1 MGKSNLFVNGT
12 KGDKAI
18 VLGNEA
24 IARGALEA
32 GIGYASM
39 YPGTPA
45 SEIIAVL
52 DKNKSSIENL
62 YTEFS
67 LNEHISLHGAIGA
80 SWSGIRSLCAMK
92 NVGLNVASEPAQFL
106 SYTGVKAGL
115 VLAIG
120 SDPGAPSSSNEQ
132 DDRWYSLHNYMP
144 IMEPSNIQE
153 AKDFTKDA
161 FDISEKF
168 SFGVVLMAP
177 SRLCHNAG
185 TLYFGD
191 LRDRSEIKGDFKKD
205 PENYLNLFGMAVRNH
220 AKYLERNELLKKYL
234 IESKFN
240 KIINGSSSK
249 IGFISSGV
257 VYAHLMESLDIL
269 GVYDHK
275 ILKLGFTF
283 PLPGELIGR
292 FFEGLD
298 KVVIVEEAEGFLEFQ
313 IKKIAY
319 ELGFKGAIYGK
330 EFFKQTGELTI
341 DDVIVGISNFF
352 EKPLPS
358 YFDFAVKKDKEL
370 RDKLPQRSGTFCIGC
385 PHRATFYSI
394 LKAVG
399 FSNTEGKERE
409 AVIAGDIG
417 CYTLGLLPPYNAMD
431 FLTCMNA
438 GLGIGQA
445 ISIFDK
451 QKKVIALVGDSTFY
465 HSGIP
470 VLLNAVQNGSDI
482 LYVILDNS
490 WTAMTG
496 HQKTP
501 STQKDIDGKPSAN
514 VLNLKDLVKS
524 LGVSYVKS
532 LDPNSVKRFAS
543 QIKSALKEPGVKVII
558 AKRECILQEARRNKI
573 LNKKGS
579 GFAEAGESL
588 YEIQKSRCVKCN
600 ECFVELACPAIILK
614 KDEETGNDYYYIDPA
629 SCVKCGVCCEI
640 CPNSAIRKV
649 EFDLKTEFKLRQR
662 AEIKSAEEVPNE
674 VRINV

>member
-1 MGKSNLFVNGT
+1 MGKSNIFINGI

-18 VLGNEA
+18 MLGNEA

-52 DKNKSSIENL
+52 DKNKKNIENL

-115 VLAIG
+115 VLAVG

-132 DDRWYSLHNYMP
+132 DDRWYSLHTYMP

-153 AKDFTKDA
+153 AKDFTEKA
-161 FDISEKF
+161 FTISEEF
-168 SFGVVLMAP
+168 SFGIVLMAP

-185 TLYFGD
+185 MLSFGD
-191 LRDRSEIKGDFKKD
+191 LTDRAGIEGNFKKD
-205 PENYLNLFGMAVRNH
+205 PENYLNLFNMAVKNH
-220 AKYLERNELLKKYL
+220 AKYLKRNELLKKYL
-234 IESKFN
+234 IESDFN
-240 KIINGSSSK
+240 NIINGSSSK

-257 VYAHLMESLDIL
+257 IYAHLMESLDIL

-283 PLPGELIGR
+283 PIPNELIGK
-292 FFEGLD
+292 FLEGID
-298 KVVIVEEAEGFLEFQ
+298 KAVIVEEAEGFLEFQ

-319 ELGFKGAIYGK
+319 EIGFKGEIHGK
-330 EFFKQTGELTI
+330 DFFKQTGELSI
-341 DDVIVGISNFF
+341 DDVIVGVSRFL
-352 EKPLPS
+352 EKPTPVS
-358 YFDFAVKKDKEL
+358 FDFAVKENEEL
-370 RDKLPQRSGTFCIGC
+370 QDKLPQRSGTFCIGC

-409 AVIAGDIG
+409 VVIAGDIG

-451 QKKVIALVGDSTFY
+451 KKKVIALVGDSTFY

-470 VLLNAVQNGSDI
+470 VLLNAVQNNADI
-482 LYVILDNS
+482 LYIILDNS

-496 HQKTP
+496 HQKNP
-501 STQKDIDGKPSAN
+501 STQKDINGVPSPNA
-514 VLNLKDLVKS
+514 LNLKDLIKS

-532 LDPNSVKRFAS
+532 IDPNSVKRFAS
-543 QIKSALKEPGVKVII
+543 QIKIALQEPGTKVLI
-558 AKRECILQEARRNKI
+558 AKRECILQEARRDKA
-573 LNKKGS
+573 LNKNES
-579 GFAEAGESL
+579 ITSAAEESF
-588 YEIQKSRCVKCN
+588 YEIQKSRCVKCD

-614 KDEETGNDYYYIDPA
+614 KDKEAEGEYYFIDPS
-629 SCVKCGVCCEI
+629 SCVKCGVCYEV

-649 EFDLKTEFKLRQR
+649 EFNLKPLKL
-662 AEIKSAEEVPNE
+662 I
-674 VRINV
+674 

>member
-1 MGKSNLFVNGT
+1 MSKDNLFINGRQ
-12 KGDKAI
+12 GDKGI

-45 SEIIAVL
+45 SEIIIAL
-52 DKNKSSIENL
+52 DKNKNNIENL

-92 NVGLNVASEPAQFL
+92 NVGLNVASEPAHFL

-132 DDRWYSLHNYMP
+132 DDRWYSLHTYMP
-144 IMEPSNIQE
+144 IIEPSNIQE
-153 AKDFTKDA
+153 AKDFTKEA
-161 FDISEKF
+161 FNISEKF
-168 SFGVVLMAP
+168 SFGVMLIAP

-185 TLYFGD
+185 ILHFGD
-191 LRDRSEIKGDFKKD
+191 LRDRFNIKGDFKKD
-205 PENYLNLFGMAVRNH
+205 PGNYLNLFNMAVKNH
-220 AKYLERNELLKKYL
+220 DKYLKRHNLLKKYL
-234 IESKFN
+234 EDSEFN
-240 KIINGSSSK
+240 YTLLPNASGTGSR

-257 VYAHLMESLDIL
+257 IYAHLITALDVL
-269 GVYDHK
+269 GIYSHK

-283 PLPGELIGR
+283 PIPGKLIKD
-292 FFEGLD
+292 FLEGLD
-298 KVVIVEEAEGFLEFQ
+298 RVVIVEEAEGFLEFQ

-319 ELGFKGAIYGK
+319 EIGFRGKIYGK
-330 EFFKQTGELTI
+330 DTFRATGELTL
-341 DDVIVGISNFF
+341 DDVIIGASKFL
-352 EKPLPS
+352 EKAPPAF
-358 YFDFAVKKDKEL
+358 FDFAIQKSKEL
-370 RDKLPQRSGTFCIGC
+370 NEKLPQRSGTFCIGC
-385 PHRATFYSI
+385 PHRATIYSI

-399 FSNTEGKERE
+399 FSNTDAKDRD

-445 ISIFDK
+445 ISLFDK
-451 QKKVIALVGDSTFY
+451 KKKVIALVGDSTFY

-470 VLLNAVQNGSDI
+470 VLLNAVQNNANA
-482 LYVILDNS
+482 LYIILDNS

-501 STQKDIDGKPSAN
+501 STQRDIDGNLLSN
-514 VLNLKDLVKS
+514 SVNLKDLIKS
-524 LGVSYVKS
+524 LGVSYIKS
-532 LDPNSVKRFAS
+532 LDPNSVKRFSS
-543 QIKSALKEPGVKVII
+543 QVKSALKEPGVKVLI
-558 AKRECILQEARRNKI
+558 AKRECILQEVRRNK
-573 LNKKGS
+573 LAQKTS
-579 GFAEAGESL
+579 GAKIEMAESL

-600 ECFVELACPAIILK
+600 ECFVELACPAIIPK
-614 KDEETGNDYYYIDPA
+614 KDDYEGGEYYYIDPV
-629 SCVKCGVCCEI
+629 SCVRCGVCFEI

-649 EFDLKTEFKLRQR
+649 EFDLKAKLSKKKGEGRLI
-662 AEIKSAEEVPNE
+662 EIPVH
-674 VRINV
+674 V

>member
-12 KGDKAI
+12 EGDRAI

-45 SEIIAVL
+45 SEIIAAL
-52 DKNKSSIENL
+52 DKNKKNIKNL

-106 SYTGVKAGL
+106 AYTGVKAGL

-120 SDPGAPSSSNEQ
+120 TDPGAPSSSNEQ
-132 DDRWYSLHNYMP
+132 DDRWYSLHTYMP
-144 IMEPSNIQE
+144 ILEPSNIQE
-153 AKDFTKDA
+153 AKDFTKEA
-161 FDISEKF
+161 FGVSEEF

-185 TLYFGD
+185 ALNFGD
-191 LRDRSEIKGDFKKD
+191 LKARSDIIGDFKKD
-205 PENYLNLFGMAVRNH
+205 PENYLNLFNMAVRNH
-220 AKYLERNELLKKYL
+220 TKYLERNESLKQYL
-234 IESKFN
+234 KESNFN
-240 KIINGSSSK
+240 KIINGSASK

-257 VYAHLMESLDIL
+257 IYAHLMEALDIL
-269 GVYDHK
+269 NIYEHK

-283 PLPGELIGR
+283 PIPEELLKR
-292 FFEGLD
+292 FFEGLER
-298 KVVIVEEAEGFLEFQ
+298 VVIVEEAEGFLEFQ

-319 ELGFKGAIYGK
+319 EIGFRGEIHGK
-330 EFFKQTGELTI
+330 DFFKQAGELTI
-341 DDVIVGISNFF
+341 DDVIIGISKFI
-352 EKPLPS
+352 EKPLPVF
-358 YFDFAVKKDKEL
+358 FDFAVKKDNEL
-370 RDKLPQRSGTFCIGC
+370 QDKLPQRSGTFCIGC

-399 FSNTEGKERE
+399 FSNTEGKERD
-409 AVIAGDIG
+409 VIIAGDIG

-451 QKKVIALVGDSTFY
+451 KKKVIALVGDSTFY

-482 LYVILDNS
+482 LYIILDNS

-501 STQKDIDGKPSAN
+501 STQKDIDGVSSPNA
-514 VLNLKDLVKS
+514 LNLKDLVKS
-524 LGVSYVKS
+524 LGVTYVKS
-532 LDPNSVKRFAS
+532 LDPNSVKRFSS
-543 QIKSALKEPGVKVII
+543 QIKSALNEPGVKVLI
-558 AKRECILQEARRNKI
+558 AKRECILQETRRNKI
-573 LNKKGS
+573 LKKNEAAVS
-579 GFAEAGESL
+579 EAGESL

-600 ECFVELACPAIILK
+600 ECFVELACPAIALK
-614 KDEETGNDYYYIDPA
+614 KDAESGNDYYYIDPA
-629 SCVKCGVCCEI
+629 SCVKCGVCYEI

-649 EFDLKTEFKLRQR
+649 EFDVKLKFKLNQKIDG
-662 AEIKSAEEVPNE
+662 EGFSEVQ
-674 VRINV
+674 VNV

>member
-1 MGKSNLFVNGT
+1 MEKDNLFVNGT
-12 KGDKAI
+12 EGDRAI

-45 SEIIAVL
+45 SEIITAL
-52 DKNKSSIENL
+52 DKNKKNIKNL

-80 SWSGIRSLCAMK
+80 SWSGIRALCAMK

-106 SYTGVKAGL
+106 AYTGVKAGL

-120 SDPGAPSSSNEQ
+120 TDPGAPSSSNEQ
-132 DDRWYSLHNYMP
+132 DDRWYSLHTYMP
-144 IMEPSNIQE
+144 ILEPSNIQE
-153 AKDFTKDA
+153 AKDFTKEA
-161 FDISEKF
+161 FGVSEEF
-168 SFGVVLMAP
+168 SFGIVLMAP

-185 TLYFGD
+185 ALNFGD
-191 LRDRSEIKGDFKKD
+191 LKPRYDITGNFKKD
-205 PENYLNLFGMAVRNH
+205 PENYLNLFNMAVRNH
-220 AKYLERNELLKKYL
+220 TKYLEQNSLLKQYIKD
-234 IESKFN
+234 SNFN
-240 KIINGSSSK
+240 KIINGSVSK

-257 VYAHLMESLDIL
+257 IYAHLMEALDIL
-269 GVYDHK
+269 NIYDHK

-283 PLPGELIGR
+283 PISEELLKR
-292 FFEGLD
+292 FFEGLE

-319 ELGFKGAIYGK
+319 EIGFKGEIHGK
-330 EFFKQTGELTI
+330 DFFKQAGELTI
-341 DDVIVGISNFF
+341 DDVINGISKFI
-352 EKPLPS
+352 ERPLPVF
-358 YFDFAVKKDKEL
+358 FDFAVKKDNEL
-370 RDKLPQRSGTFCIGC
+370 TDKLPQRSGTFCIGC

-399 FSNTEGKERE
+399 FSNTEGKERDV
-409 AVIAGDIG
+409 VIAGDIG

-438 GLGIGQA
+438 GLGIGQT

-451 QKKVIALVGDSTFY
+451 KKKVIALVGDSTFY

-470 VLLNAVQNGSDI
+470 VLLNAVQNRSDI
-482 LYVILDNS
+482 LYIILDNS

-501 STQKDIDGKPSAN
+501 STQKDIDGVLSPNA
-514 VLNLKDLVKS
+514 LNLKDLVKS
-524 LGVSYVKS
+524 LGVTYVKS
-532 LDPNSVKRFAS
+532 LDPNSVKRFS
-543 QIKSALKEPGVKVII
+543 SLIKSALKEPGVKVLI
-558 AKRECILQEARRNKI
+558 AKRECILQETRRNKI
-573 LNKKGS
+573 LKKNEEAVLEA
-579 GFAEAGESL
+579 AESF
-588 YEIQKSRCVKCN
+588 YEIQKSRCVQCN
-600 ECFVELACPAIILK
+600 ECFVELACPAITLK
-614 KDEETGNDYYYIDPA
+614 KDAETKNDYYYIDPA
-629 SCVKCGVCCEI
+629 SCVQCGVCYEI

-649 EFDLKTEFKLRQR
+649 EFDIKSEFKLSQ
-662 AEIKSAEEVPNE
+662 K
-674 VRINV
+674 NVVEGVTQI

>member
-1 MGKSNLFVNGT
+1 MNKTNLFVSGT
-12 KGDKAI
+12 EGDKGI

-52 DKNKSSIENL
+52 DKNKKKIENL

-115 VLAIG
+115 VVAIG

-132 DDRWYSLHNYMP
+132 DDRWYSLHTYMP
-144 IMEPSNIQE
+144 IIEPSNIQE
-153 AKDFTKDA
+153 AKDFTKNA
-161 FDISEKF
+161 FDISEAF
-168 SFGVVLMAP
+168 SFGIILMAP

-185 TLYFGD
+185 RLYFGS
-191 LRDRSEIKGDFKKD
+191 LRGRSDIKGNFKKD
-205 PENYLNLFGMAVRNH
+205 PENYLNLFNMAVKNH
-220 AKYLERNELLKKYL
+220 AKYLKRNEMLKNFL
-234 IESKFN
+234 ITSDFN
-240 KIINGSSSK
+240 KIINSSSSK

-257 VYAHLMESLDIL
+257 IYAHLMESLDIL
-269 GVYDHK
+269 GIYDHK

-283 PLPGELIGR
+283 PIPNELIKN
-292 FFEGLD
+292 FFKGLE
-298 KVVIVEEAEGFLEFQ
+298 KVVIIEEAEGFLEFQ

-319 ELGFKGAIYGK
+319 ETGFRGEIHGK
-330 EFFKQTGELTI
+330 DFFKQAGELTL
-341 DDVIVGISNFF
+341 DDVIAGTAKFL
-352 EKPLPS
+352 EKPPPVF
-358 YFDFAVKKDKEL
+358 FDLALKKNKELLNKDKM
-370 RDKLPQRSGTFCIGC
+370 PQRSGTFCVGC

-399 FSNTEGKERE
+399 YSNTEAKERDV
-409 AVIAGDIG
+409 VIAGDIG

-451 QKKVIALVGDSTFY
+451 SKKVIALVGDSTFF

-470 VLLNAVQNGSDI
+470 VLLNAVQNNADI
-482 LYVILDNS
+482 LYIILDNS

-501 STQKDIDGKPSAN
+501 STREDIDGTPSAN
-514 VLNLKDLVKS
+514 TLNLKDLVKS
-524 LGVSYVKS
+524 LGVEYIKS
-532 LDPNSVKRFAS
+532 IDPNSVKRFAS
-543 QIKSALKEPGVKVII
+543 LIKSALKEPGVKVII
-558 AKRECILQEARRNKI
+558 AKRECVLQEIRRDRLLGKN
-573 LNKKGS
+573 KGS
-579 GFAEAGESL
+579 LHEIEGSL
-588 YEIQKSRCVKCN
+588 YEIQKSRCVKCD
-600 ECFVELACPAIILK
+600 ECFVELGCPAIILK
-614 KDEETGNDYYYIDPA
+614 KDAEEKGEYYYIDPV
-629 SCVKCGVCCEI
+629 SCVKCGVCHEV

-649 EFDLKTEFKLRQR
+649 EFNLNSKFKLKQ
-662 AEIKSAEEVPNE
+662 K
-674 VRINV
+674 INI

>member
-1 MGKSNLFVNGT
+1 MAKSNLFVNGSE
-12 KGDKAI
+12 GDKAI

-52 DKNKSSIENL
+52 DKNKKHVENL

-106 SYTGVKAGL
+106 AYTGVKAGL
-115 VLAIG
+115 VVAIG

-132 DDRWYSLHNYMP
+132 DDRWYSLHTYMP
-144 IMEPSNIQE
+144 VMEPSNIQE

-161 FDISEKF
+161 FDVSEEF
-168 SFGVVLMAP
+168 SFGIVLMAP

-185 TLYFGD
+185 ALRFGNI
-191 LRDRSEIKGDFKKD
+191 RDRSNIKGDFKKD
-205 PENYLNLFGMAVRNH
+205 PENYLNLFSFAVKNH
-220 AKYLERNELLKKYL
+220 AKYLKRNELLKKYL

-240 KIINGSSSK
+240 KTVNGGSSK

-257 VYAHLMESLDIL
+257 IYAHLMEAFDIL
-269 GVYDHK
+269 GIYEHK
-275 ILKLGFTF
+275 ILKLGFSF
-283 PLPGELIGR
+283 PISDELIKR
-292 FFEGLD
+292 FFEGLE
-298 KVVIVEEAEGFLEFQ
+298 KIVIVEEAEGFLEFQ

-319 ELGFKGAIYGK
+319 ETGFKGRIYGK
-330 EFFKQTGELTI
+330 EFFSRTGELTL
-341 DDVIVGISNFF
+341 DEVISGVSAFL
-352 EKPLPS
+352 EKPPPAS
-358 YFDFAVKKDKEL
+358 FDFAVKKDREL
-370 RDKLPQRSGTFCIGC
+370 SDKLPQRSGTFCIGC

-399 FSNTEGKERE
+399 FSNTEEKERDV
-409 AVIAGDIG
+409 VIAGDIG

-438 GLGIGQA
+438 GLSIGQA
-445 ISIFDK
+445 ISKFDK
-451 QKKVIALVGDSTFY
+451 SKKVIALVGDSTFY

-470 VLLNAVQNGSDI
+470 VLLNAVQNGADV
-482 LYVILDNS
+482 LYIILDNS

-501 STQKDIDGKPSAN
+501 STQKDIDGKPSSN

-532 LDPNSVKRFAS
+532 LDPNSVKRFSA
-543 QIKSALKEPGVKVII
+543 QIKSALKEPGVKVLI
-558 AKRECILQEARRNKI
+558 AKRECILQEIRRNKSLLKNGAKI
-573 LNKKGS
+573 T
-579 GFAEAGESL
+579 ETGESL

-614 KDEETGNDYYYIDPA
+614 KDEDTGGDYYYIDPA
-629 SCVKCGVCCEI
+629 SCVKCGVCYEI

-649 EFDLKTEFKLRQR
+649 EFDLKSELKLDGKSL
-662 AEIKSAEEVPNE
+662 EITV
-674 VRINV
+674 

>member
-1 MGKSNLFVNGT
+1 MSKSNLFINGRQ
-12 KGDKAI
+12 GDKGI

-45 SEIIAVL
+45 SEIVMVL
-52 DKNKSSIENL
+52 DKNKNNVEKL

-80 SWSGIRSLCAMK
+80 SWSGVRSLCAMK

-132 DDRWYSLHNYMP
+132 DDRWYSLHTYMP
-144 IMEPSNIQE
+144 ILEPSNIQE

-161 FDISEKF
+161 FDISEEF
-168 SFGVVLMAP
+168 SFGIMLMAP

-185 TLYFGD
+185 ILHFGD
-191 LRDRSEIKGDFKKD
+191 LRSRANIVGDFKKD
-205 PENYLNLFGMAVRNH
+205 PENYLNLFNMAVKNH
-220 AKYLERNELLKKYL
+220 KKYLERHAILKKYL
-234 IESKFN
+234 ENSGFN
-240 KIINGSSSK
+240 QILLPNTAGAASK

-257 VYAHLMESLDIL
+257 IYAHLIETLNILDINE
-269 GVYDHK
+269 HK

-283 PLPGELIGR
+283 PVPDGLIKN
-292 FFEGLD
+292 FFNDLD

-313 IKKIAY
+313 IKKIAF
-319 ELGFKGAIYGK
+319 EIGFKGQIHGK
-330 EFFKQTGELTI
+330 DIFKAAGELTL
-341 DDVIVGISNFF
+341 DDVIIGVSKFLENVPPPF
-352 EKPLPS
+352 
-358 YFDFAVKKDKEL
+358 FDFAIQKAKEL
-370 RDKLPQRSGTFCIGC
+370 NEKLPQRSGTFCIGC

-399 FSNTEGKERE
+399 FSNTDAKDRD
-409 AVIAGDIG
+409 VIIAGDIG

-445 ISIFDK
+445 ISLFDK
-451 QKKVIALVGDSTFY
+451 TKKVIALVGDSTFY

-470 VLLNAVQNGSDI
+470 VLLNAVQNGANI
-482 LYVILDNS
+482 LYIILDNS

-501 STQKDIDGKPSAN
+501 STQRDVDGTVSAN
-514 VLNLKDLVKS
+514 PVNLKDLIKS
-524 LGVSYVKS
+524 LGVTYIKS

-543 QIKSALKEPGVKVII
+543 QVKIALKEPGVKVLI
-558 AKRECILQEARRNKI
+558 AKRECILQEARRDKI
-573 LNKKGS
+573 IQKES
-579 GFAEAGESL
+579 GVKDDLAGSL

-600 ECFVELACPAIILK
+600 ECYVELACPAIIPK
-614 KDEETGNDYYYIDPA
+614 IDGNENKEYYYIDPV
-629 SCVKCGVCCEI
+629 SCVKCGVCFEI

-649 EFDLKTEFKLRQR
+649 EFNLKKGLTSKTDEN
-662 AEIKSAEEVPNE
+662 KSAGIAAQV
-674 VRINV
+674 

>member
-1 MGKSNLFVNGT
+1 MGKGNLFVNGIDA
-12 KGDKAI
+12 DKAI

-52 DKNKSSIENL
+52 DKNKKYIENL

-106 SYTGVKAGL
+106 AYTGVKAGL

-132 DDRWYSLHNYMP
+132 DDRWYSLHTFMP
-144 IMEPSNIQE
+144 VLEPSNIQE
-153 AKDFTKDA
+153 AKDFTKNS
-161 FDISEKF
+161 FDVSEEF
-168 SFGVVLMAP
+168 SFGIVVMAP

-191 LRDRSEIKGDFKKD
+191 LRDRSNIKGNFKKD
-205 PENYLNLFGMAVRNH
+205 PENYLNLFGMAVKNH
-220 AKYLERNELLKKYL
+220 AKFLERSELLKKFL
-234 IESKFN
+234 AKSDFN
-240 KIINGSSSK
+240 KIINGGRSK
-249 IGFISSGV
+249 TGFISSGV
-257 VYAHLMESLDIL
+257 IYAHLMEALDVL
-269 GVYDHK
+269 GVDDHK

-283 PLPGELIGR
+283 PLSEELFKE
-292 FFEGLD
+292 FFKGLD
-298 KVVIVEEAEGFLEFQ
+298 EILIIEEAEGFLEFQ

-319 ELGFKGAIYGK
+319 ELGFKGRIYGK
-330 EFFKQTGELTI
+330 EFFKRTGELTL
-341 DDVIVGISNFF
+341 DGVMTGISRFL
-352 EKPLPS
+352 EKPLPA
-358 YFDFAVKKDKEL
+358 YFDFAVRKDKEL
-370 RDKLPQRSGTFCIGC
+370 SGKLPQRSGTFCIGC

-399 FSNTEGKERE
+399 FSNANGKERDV
-409 AVIAGDIG
+409 VIAGDIG
-417 CYTLGLLPPYNAMD
+417 CYTLGLLPPYSAMD

-451 QKKVIALVGDSTFY
+451 KKKVIALVGDSTFY

-470 VLLNAVQNGSDI
+470 VLINAVRNNADV
-482 LYVILDNS
+482 LYIILDNS

-496 HQKTP
+496 HQGTP
-501 STQKDIDGKPSAN
+501 STQKDAFGIATGNAI
-514 VLNLKDLVKS
+514 NLKDLVKT
-524 LGVSYVKS
+524 LGVSYIKS
-532 LDPNSVKRFAS
+532 IDPNSVRRFAS
-543 QIKSALKEPGVKVII
+543 QIKSALKEPGVKVLI
-558 AKRECILQEARRNKI
+558 AKRECVLQEIRRNKI
-573 LNKKGS
+573 LKKNENGIS
-579 GFAEAGESL
+579 GTGESL
-588 YEIQKSRCVKCN
+588 YEIQKNRCVKCN
-600 ECFVELACPAIILK
+600 ECFTELACPAIILK
-614 KDEETGNDYYYIDPA
+614 KGVQGEENYYYIDPA
-629 SCVKCGVCCEI
+629 SCVKCGVCYEV

-649 EFDLKTEFKLRQR
+649 EFDLRPEFKLI
-662 AEIKSAEEVPNE
+662 EKKIDEELSEVPAN
-674 VRINV
+674 I

>member
-1 MGKSNLFVNGT
+1 MSKGNLFISGRQ
-12 KGDKAI
+12 GDKGI

-45 SEIIAVL
+45 SEIIAAL
-52 DKNKSSIENL
+52 DKNKNNIENL

-132 DDRWYSLHNYMP
+132 DDRWYSLHTYMP
-144 IMEPSNIQE
+144 IIEPSNIQE
-153 AKDFTKDA
+153 AKDFTKEA
-161 FDISEKF
+161 FNISEDF
-168 SFGVVLMAP
+168 SFGVILMAP

-185 TLYFGD
+185 ALHFGD
-191 LRDRSEIKGDFKKD
+191 LRDRSDIKGNFEKD
-205 PENYLNLFGMAVRNH
+205 PENYLNLFNMAVKNH
-220 AKYLERNELLKKYL
+220 SKYLERHNLLKKYL
-234 IESKFN
+234 EDSQFN
-240 KIINGSSSK
+240 YTLLPDTKNAGSK

-257 VYAHLMESLDIL
+257 IYAHLIEALDIL
-269 GVYDHK
+269 EIYNHK

-283 PLPGELIGR
+283 PIPDKLIKN

-319 ELGFKGAIYGK
+319 EIGFRGEIHGK
-330 EFFKQTGELTI
+330 DIFKATGELTL
-341 DDVIVGISNFF
+341 DDVIIGTGKFL
-352 EKPLPS
+352 EKTPPAF
-358 YFDFAVKKDKEL
+358 FDFAVKKSEELKE
-370 RDKLPQRSGTFCIGC
+370 KLPQRSGTFCIGC
-385 PHRATFYSI
+385 PHRATIYAI

-399 FSNTEGKERE
+399 FSNTDAKDRD

-445 ISIFDK
+445 ISRFDK
-451 QKKVIALVGDSTFY
+451 KKKVIALVGDSTFY

-470 VLLNAVQNGSDI
+470 VLLNAVQNNADI

-501 STQKDIDGKPSAN
+501 STQKDIDGTLSRNP
-514 VLNLKDLVKS
+514 VNLKDLIKS
-524 LGVSYVKS
+524 LGVSYIKS

-543 QIKSALKEPGVKVII
+543 QVKSALKEPGVKVLI
-558 AKRECILQEARRNKI
+558 AKRECILQEVRRNKLI
-573 LNKKGS
+573 QKASNAKIET
-579 GFAEAGESL
+579 AESL

-600 ECFVELACPAIILK
+600 ECFVELACPAIIPK
-614 KDEETGNDYYYIDPA
+614 KDDNENGEYYYIDPA
-629 SCVKCGVCCEI
+629 SCVRCGVCFEV

-649 EFDLKTEFKLRQR
+649 EFDLKSELNKKIDKTKLTGMQ
-662 AEIKSAEEVPNE
+662 VH
-674 VRINV
+674 V

>member
-1 MGKSNLFVNGT
+1 MSKSNLFINGRQ
-12 KGDKAI
+12 GDKGI

-45 SEIIAVL
+45 SEIIIAL
-52 DKNKSSIENL
+52 DKNKNNVENL

-132 DDRWYSLHNYMP
+132 DDRWYSLHTYMP

-161 FDISEKF
+161 FDISEEF
-168 SFGVVLMAP
+168 SFGIVLMAP

-191 LRDRSEIKGDFKKD
+191 LRDRSNIKGDFKKD
-205 PENYLNLFGMAVRNH
+205 PENYLNLFNMAVKNH
-220 AKYLERNELLKKYL
+220 AKYLERNNLLKNYL
-234 IESKFN
+234 KESGFN
-240 KIINGSSSK
+240 KIINGSASK

-257 VYAHLMESLDIL
+257 IYAHLMEALDIL
-269 GVYDHK
+269 SMYDQK

-283 PLPGELIGR
+283 PMPNELLNR

-298 KVVIVEEAEGFLEFQ
+298 KVVIIEEAEGFLEFQ

-319 ELGFKGAIYGK
+319 EIGFRGEIHGK
-330 EFFKQTGELTI
+330 DIFKATGELTL
-341 DDVIVGISNFF
+341 DDVIIGVSKFL
-352 EKPLPS
+352 EKAAPAF
-358 YFDFAVKKDKEL
+358 FDFAIQKSKEL
-370 RDKLPQRSGTFCIGC
+370 NKALPQRSGTFCVGC
-385 PHRATFYSI
+385 PHRATIYSV

-399 FSNTEGKERE
+399 FSNTDAKDRD
-409 AVIAGDIG
+409 VIIAGDIG

-445 ISIFDK
+445 ISLFDK
-451 QKKVIALVGDSTFY
+451 KKKVIALVGDSTFY

-470 VLLNAVQNGSDI
+470 VLLNAVQNGADI
-482 LYVILDNS
+482 LYLILDNS

-501 STQKDIDGKPSAN
+501 STQKNIDGTLSGSP
-514 VLNLKDLVKS
+514 VNLKDLIKS
-524 LGVSYVKS
+524 LGVSYIKS

-543 QIKSALKEPGVKVII
+543 QVKSALKEPGVKVLI
-558 AKRECILQEARRNKI
+558 AKRECILQEVRRNNLIQKTSGAKI
-573 LNKKGS
+573 ET
-579 GFAEAGESL
+579 AESL
-588 YEIQKSRCVKCN
+588 YEIQESRCVKCN
-600 ECFVELACPAIILK
+600 ECFVELGCPAIVPK
-614 KDEETGNDYYYIDPA
+614 RDGYENNEYYYIDPV
-629 SCVKCGVCCEI
+629 SCVRCGVCYEI

-649 EFDLKTEFKLRQR
+649 EFDLKIKLNKKIEADQLTEIPIQ
-662 AEIKSAEEVPNE
+662 V
-674 VRINV
+674 

>member
-1 MGKSNLFVNGT
+1 MGKSNLFINGI

-52 DKNKSSIENL
+52 DKNKKYIENL

-80 SWSGIRSLCAMK
+80 SWSGVRSLCAMK

-132 DDRWYSLHNYMP
+132 DDRWYSLHTYMP

-153 AKDFTKDA
+153 AKDFTRDA
-161 FDISEKF
+161 FDVSEEF

-185 TLYFGD
+185 ALYFGD
-191 LRDRSEIKGDFKKD
+191 LKDRMEIKGDFKKD

-234 IESKFN
+234 IDSKFN

-257 VYAHLMESLDIL
+257 IYAHLIEAFDIL
-269 GVYDHK
+269 GIYDHK

-283 PLPGELIGR
+283 PLPNELIKG
-292 FFEGLD
+292 FFKGLD

-319 ELGFKGAIYGK
+319 ETGFKGAVYGK
-330 EFFKQTGELTI
+330 EYFNPTGELTI
-341 DDVIVGISNFF
+341 DDVISGISRFF
-352 EKPLPS
+352 EKPPPVS
-358 YFDFAVKKDKEL
+358 FDFAVKKDKEL
-370 RDKLPQRSGTFCIGC
+370 QAKLPQRSGTFCVGC

-399 FSNTEGKERE
+399 FSNTEEKERDV
-409 AVIAGDIG
+409 VIAGDIG

-438 GLGIGQA
+438 GLEIGQA

-451 QKKVIALVGDSTFY
+451 NKKVIALVGDSTFY
-465 HSGIP
+465 HSGVP
-470 VLLNAVQNGSDI
+470 ALLNAVQNGADI
-482 LYVILDNS
+482 LYIILDNS

-501 STQKDIDGKPSAN
+501 STQKDIDGKPSQN
-514 VLNLKDLVKS
+514 PLNLKDLVKS
-524 LGVSYVKS
+524 LGVSYVKTI
-532 LDPNSVKRFAS
+532 DPNSVKRFAAL
-543 QIKSALKEPGVKVII
+543 IKGALKESGVKVLI
-558 AKRECILQEARRNKI
+558 AKRECVLQEIRRNKS
-573 LNKKGS
+573 LNKNGGRS
-579 GFAEAGESL
+579 TETGESL

-614 KDEETGNDYYYIDPA
+614 KDEDKVSDYYYIDPA
-629 SCVKCGVCCEI
+629 SCVKCGVCYAV

-649 EFDLKTEFKLRQR
+649 EFDLRNEFKLSD
-662 AEIKSAEEVPNE
+662 KSLQ
-674 VRINV
+674 ITI

>member
-1 MGKSNLFVNGT
+1 MRKGNLFVNGT
-12 KGDKAI
+12 EGDKAI

-45 SEIIAVL
+45 SEIIAAL
-52 DKNKSSIENL
+52 DKNKKNIENL

-120 SDPGAPSSSNEQ
+120 TDPGAPSSSNEQ
-132 DDRWYSLHNYMP
+132 DDRWYSLHTYMP
-144 IMEPSNIQE
+144 ILEPSNIQE
-153 AKDFTKDA
+153 AKDFTKYA
-161 FDISEKF
+161 FDVSEEF

-185 TLYFGD
+185 ALHFGD
-191 LRDRSEIKGDFKKD
+191 LKPRSDIAGNFKKD
-205 PENYLNLFGMAVRNH
+205 PENYLNLFNMAVRNH
-220 AKYLERNELLKKYL
+220 TKYLERNELLKKYL
-234 IESKFN
+234 KESNFN
-240 KIINGSSSK
+240 KTINGSASK

-257 VYAHLMESLDIL
+257 IYAHLMEALDIL
-269 GVYDHK
+269 NIYEHK

-283 PLPGELIGR
+283 PIPAELLKR
-292 FFEGLD
+292 FFEGLE

-319 ELGFKGAIYGK
+319 EIGFKGGIHGK
-330 EFFKQTGELTI
+330 DFFKQTGELTI
-341 DDVIVGISNFF
+341 DDVIMGISKFL
-352 EKPLPS
+352 EKPLPVF
-358 YFDFAVKKDKEL
+358 FDFAVKKDNEL
-370 RDKLPQRSGTFCIGC
+370 ADKLPQRSGTFCIGC

-399 FSNTEGKERE
+399 FSNTEGKERDV
-409 AVIAGDIG
+409 VIAGDIG

-451 QKKVIALVGDSTFY
+451 KKKVIALVGDSTFY

-470 VLLNAVQNGSDI
+470 VLLNAVQNGANI
-482 LYVILDNS
+482 LYIILDNS

-501 STQKDIDGKPSAN
+501 STQKDIDGVSSPNA
-514 VLNLKDLVKS
+514 LNLKDLVKS
-524 LGVSYVKS
+524 LGVAYVKS
-532 LDPNSVKRFAS
+532 LDPNSVKRFSS
-543 QIKSALKEPGVKVII
+543 QIKSALKEPGVKVLI
-558 AKRECILQEARRNKI
+558 AKRECILQEIRRNKI
-573 LNKKGS
+573 LKKNEAVS
-579 GFAEAGESL
+579 EAGESL

-600 ECFVELACPAIILK
+600 ECFVELACPAIVLK
-614 KDEETGNDYYYIDPA
+614 KDTDENNEYYYIDST
-629 SCVKCGVCCEI
+629 SCVKCGVCYEI

-649 EFDLKTEFKLRQR
+649 EFDVKSVFKLNQKI
-662 AEIKSAEEVPNE
+662 AGEKHIEV
-674 VRINV
+674 

>member
-1 MGKSNLFVNGT
+1 MSKGNLFVNGRQ
-12 KGDKAI
+12 GDKGI

-45 SEIIAVL
+45 SEIIIAL
-52 DKNKSSIENL
+52 DKNKNNIENL

-92 NVGLNVASEPAQFL
+92 NVGLNVASEPAHFL
-106 SYTGVKAGL
+106 SYTGVKSGL

-132 DDRWYSLHNYMP
+132 DDRWYSLHTYMP
-144 IMEPSNIQE
+144 IIEPSNIQE
-153 AKDFTKDA
+153 AKDFTKEA
-161 FDISEKF
+161 FNISEEF
-168 SFGVVLMAP
+168 SFGIMLMAP

-185 TLYFGD
+185 ILHFGD
-191 LRDRSEIKGDFKKD
+191 LRDRFNIEGDFKKD
-205 PENYLNLFGMAVRNH
+205 PENYLNLFNMAVKNH
-220 AKYLERNELLKKYL
+220 SKYLERHNLLKKYL
-234 IESKFN
+234 EDSEFNYTLLPNANES
-240 KIINGSSSK
+240 GPK

-257 VYAHLMESLDIL
+257 IYAHLIEALDIL
-269 GVYDHK
+269 GIYNHK

-283 PLPGELIGR
+283 PIPNKLIKN
-292 FFEGLD
+292 FLEGLD
-298 KVVIVEEAEGFLEFQ
+298 RVVIVEEAEGFLEFQ

-319 ELGFKGAIYGK
+319 EIGFKGKIYGK
-330 EFFKQTGELTI
+330 DIFKASGELTL
-341 DDVIVGISNFF
+341 DDVIIGAGKFL
-352 EKPLPS
+352 EKTPPAF
-358 YFDFAVKKDKEL
+358 FDFAIQKSKEL
-370 RDKLPQRSGTFCIGC
+370 NEKLPQRSGTFCIGC
-385 PHRATFYSI
+385 PHRATIYSI

-399 FSNTEGKERE
+399 FSNTDAKDRDV
-409 AVIAGDIG
+409 VIAGDIG

-445 ISIFDK
+445 ISLFDK
-451 QKKVIALVGDSTFY
+451 KKKVIALVGDSTFY

-470 VLLNAVQNGSDI
+470 VLLNAVQNNADI
-482 LYVILDNS
+482 LYIILDNS

-501 STQKDIDGKPSAN
+501 STQKDIDGILSSNP
-514 VLNLKDLVKS
+514 VNLKDLVKS
-524 LGVSYVKS
+524 LGVSYIKS
-532 LDPNSVKRFAS
+532 LDPNSVKRFSS
-543 QIKSALKEPGVKVII
+543 QVKSALKEPGVKVLI
-558 AKRECILQEARRNKI
+558 AKRECILQEIRRNKFVQ
-573 LNKKGS
+573 KTS
-579 GFAEAGESL
+579 GAKIETAESL

-600 ECFVELACPAIILK
+600 ECFVELACPAIIPK
-614 KDEETGNDYYYIDPA
+614 RDGYEDKEYYYIDPV
-629 SCVKCGVCCEI
+629 SCVRCGVCFEI

-649 EFDLKTEFKLRQR
+649 EFDLKVKLNKKKNEERLT
-662 AEIKSAEEVPNE
+662 EVPIQ
-674 VRINV
+674 V